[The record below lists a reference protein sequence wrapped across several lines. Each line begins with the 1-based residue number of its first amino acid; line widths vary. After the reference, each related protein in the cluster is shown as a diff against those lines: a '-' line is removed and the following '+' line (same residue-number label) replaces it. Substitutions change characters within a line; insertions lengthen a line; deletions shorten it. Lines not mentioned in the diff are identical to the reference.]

1 MVNSA
6 LLINLLGFSIGI
18 ALYGL
23 LLVMVVRHRRDGFD
37 SLLLPTSIL
46 GLTWNIGEFV
56 VFVLKDFGGGTV
68 PPLVLAVSYSAL
80 GFLPPVV
87 VHSTWNSAETGR
99 VRLFYLT
106 VAAYAVASVA
116 AAINFGSAVTTG
128 EVPSRFALR
137 ILTFGAIALMIGLL
151 ALAFRQALEKKAVW
165 VAALLIFAVSTLHFG
180 SHTDQSSWPVE
191 MVAHQSSLP
200 LAFAI
205 LLQDYRFALADLFV
219 KRALSLMMLALV
231 AFGLYIWIAVPLL
244 AWHETHDRNDVQA
257 AVIVIGLWIAT
268 ALLYP
273 KLHSL
278 AEWLVDS
285 IVLRRT
291 DFKRLRFEIEGE
303 LERAEDAAS
312 VLDSVSR
319 RLAAALDASAVSWRE
334 VEDAE
339 ALLPAVGFE
348 ARRAAVFV
356 ATVERPQFEIK
367 LDDFGGGRNLLSG
380 EISMLRDVAM
390 LAARRIDAI
399 RVTHERWEAEIR
411 EQEFSRLAAEAQ
423 LSALR
428 AQVNPHFLFNALTT
442 VGHLIQSSPDK
453 AFDTLMR
460 LTKLLRRVLR
470 STGEFST
477 IGDELRL
484 IENYLDIEK
493 ARFEERLTVSVEVPD
508 DLAQVRIP
516 SLILQPIVENS
527 IKHAVSVNRAGGTI
541 SIRAAESGGTVMI
554 MIADSGSGKPSAGYS
569 REGGVGLE
577 NIRERLKSYYGK
589 RAGLEIRPVP
599 GIGTEVSITIP
610 KSGAARQAA

>member
-1 MVNSA
+1 MWT
-6 LLINLLGFSIGI
+6 I
-18 ALYGL
+18 AG
-23 LLVMVVRHRRDGFD
+23 
-37 SLLLPTSIL
+37 
-46 GLTWNIGEFV
+46 
-56 VFVLKDFGGGTV
+56 
-68 PPLVLAVSYSAL
+68 
-80 GFLPPVV
+80 
-87 VHSTWNSAETGR
+87 
-99 VRLFYLT
+99 
-106 VAAYAVASVA
+106 AS
-116 AAINFGSAVTTG
+116 S
-128 EVPSRFALR
+128 
-137 ILTFGAIALMIGLL
+137 
-151 ALAFRQALEKKAVW
+151 
-165 VAALLIFAVSTLHFG
+165 
-180 SHTDQSSWPVE
+180 
-191 MVAHQSSLP
+191 
-200 LAFAI
+200 
-205 LLQDYRFALADLFV
+205 
-219 KRALSLMMLALV
+219 
-231 AFGLYIWIAVPLL
+231 
-244 AWHETHDRNDVQA
+244 
-257 AVIVIGLWIAT
+257 
-268 ALLYP
+268 
-273 KLHSL
+273 
-278 AEWLVDS
+278 
-285 IVLRRT
+285 
-291 DFKRLRFEIEGE
+291 
-303 LERAEDAAS
+303 
-312 VLDSVSR
+312 
-319 RLAAALDASAVSWRE
+319 
-334 VEDAE
+334 
-339 ALLPAVGFE
+339 
-348 ARRAAVFV
+348 
-356 ATVERPQFEIK
+356 
-367 LDDFGGGRNLLSG
+367 
-380 EISMLRDVAM
+380 
-390 LAARRIDAI
+390 RRIDAI

-541 SIRAAESGGTVMI
+541 SIRAVESGGTVMI